1 MRDIIVK
8 ATKKN
13 YLIRKR
19 ACLER
24 TFESKRQKLVY
35 LKVPARKRKK
45 VRVKRK
51 ALKSSPHFLLFS
63 VFLAIT
69 REKAANFRYAA

>member
-1 MRDIIVK
+1 MSLKIFKTFFRGTRDIIVK

-24 TFESKRQKLVY
+24 TFESRRRKLIY
-35 LKVPARKRKK
+35 LKVPAIKRKEN
-45 VRVKRK
+45 
-51 ALKSSPHFLLFS
+51 PS
-63 VFLAIT
+63 V
-69 REKAANFRYAA
+69 